1 MLMDLS
7 KDIMMD
13 LGITVVGDIIAILKH
28 AKLVHRQVRSDFH
41 SVVHF
46 IGDIMHKILLWHII
60 AQYIRV
66 RFPLLAGHM
75 RSSLPNLSS
84 FFRTCV
90 KWLRKP
96 SPQDRPVS
104 KLSLEEL
111 PTLVSVYI
119 LLPSH
124 WTRQNNCCFLQWDIH
139 VTCISQAKGNLK
151 LELCDTSCLNQYKDN
166 IFVVNTLYARV
177 RNTVNV
183 TWTNYISSLFG
194 CAALYI
200 FSDI

>member
-1 MLMDLS
+1 MDLS

-46 IGDIMHKILLWHII
+46 IGDSMYKILLWYVI
-60 AQYIRV
+60 AQYVRV
-66 RFPLLAGHM
+66 RFSLLAGHM
-75 RSSLPNLSS
+75 RLSLPNLSS

-96 SPQDRPVS
+96 SPQDRPVL

-124 WTRQNNCCFLQWDIH
+124 
-139 VTCISQAKGNLK
+139 
-151 LELCDTSCLNQYKDN
+151 
-166 IFVVNTLYARV
+166 
-177 RNTVNV
+177 
-183 TWTNYISSLFG
+183 
-194 CAALYI
+194 
-200 FSDI
+200 

>member
-41 SVVHF
+41 SVMHF
-46 IGDIMHKILLWHII
+46 SGDSMYKILWHII
-60 AQYIRV
+60 AQYVRV
-66 RFPLLAGHM
+66 RFPLLPDHV
-75 RSSLPNLSS
+75 RLSLPNLSS

-96 SPQDRPVS
+96 SPQDRPVL

-119 LLPSH
+119 SLPSH
-124 WTRQNNCCFLQWDIH
+124 
-139 VTCISQAKGNLK
+139 
-151 LELCDTSCLNQYKDN
+151 
-166 IFVVNTLYARV
+166 
-177 RNTVNV
+177 
-183 TWTNYISSLFG
+183 
-194 CAALYI
+194 
-200 FSDI
+200 

>member
-28 AKLVHRQVRSDFH
+28 AKLVHRQVSSDFQ
-41 SVVHF
+41 SVMHF
-46 IGDIMHKILLWHII
+46 IGDSMYKILLWHFI
-60 AQYIRV
+60 AQYVRV

-75 RSSLPNLSS
+75 RLSLPNLSA

-96 SPQDRPVS
+96 SPQDRPVL

-111 PTLVSVYI
+111 PTLVSVDISFPFLI
-119 LLPSH
+119 LYS
-124 WTRQNNCCFLQWDIH
+124 FL
-139 VTCISQAKGNLK
+139 SSLK
-151 LELCDTSCLNQYKDN
+151 EKKK
-166 IFVVNTLYARV
+166 
-177 RNTVNV
+177 
-183 TWTNYISSLFG
+183 ISSSKPVQLHVFLFS
-194 CAALYI
+194 CSAATRMIANALSNDSPPATPARRPDNRLSVTVSNVQLNKSTKAGRYRRNV
-200 FSDI
+200 